1 MCRDI
6 VSEKP
11 GHEDFLELPEFV
23 DPDTVDSEPPEFENH
38 VPLTPRENLIVAP
51 FVSSGSSDSGE
62 SNGQTFRTRGK
73 NPILQKSYITRVL
86 RLDR

>member
-1 MCRDI
+1 MCRAI

-23 DPDTVDSEPPEFENH
+23 DPDTVDSEPPQFENP
-38 VPLTPRENLIVAP
+38 VPLTPAENVIVTP
-51 FVSSGSSDSGE
+51 SVSFNFGSSGE